1 MHSENIWV
9 AKPQPQSCSASAYF
23 FEADAELVVIFS
35 FQFGIISLFSF
46 WFVWYNRV
54 RSEFQIPCP
63 GYLQP
68 AIVQRQSS
76 VSCCFGISKAGPYS
90 HYRDDIAFLQQHFPS
105 ACVRCAHWLV
115 EPIGEKNPFQHPQV
129 SNQPSADLCIPVEQQ
144 HVYGM
149 MAHAAGSGTSAPI
162 WRDAAESDT
171 TSSLCGQRQ
180 CKRLLRLKQLYSK
193 LQHPVSEVWTLEV
206 LRYCFIYFLHS

>member
-1 MHSENIWV
+1 MRFCKLDDKFHALVTCN
-9 AKPQPQSCSASAYF
+9 PQLFADIQASDCVF
-23 FEADAELVVIFS
+23 CWL
-35 FQFGIISLFSF
+35 
-46 WFVWYNRV
+46 
-54 RSEFQIPCP
+54 
-63 GYLQP
+63 
-68 AIVQRQSS
+68 
-76 VSCCFGISKAGPYS
+76 GISKAGPDAPLGLIS
-90 HYRDDIAFLQQHFPS
+90 FFAAALSLDIR
-105 ACVRCAHWLV
+105 VRCAHWLV